1 MHVCVLR
8 WIEGEGHFV
17 DPLACNCRL
26 NFLWG
31 FPEKMGKIYV
41 GLVSLARWV
50 PLTGILDPP
59 LVYKYLTCDVVM
71 LHAYRMTRWA
81 VLIILIVRSALNYS
95 SHSSDSSTSPATK
108 RKGICSFKFKYKGYI
123 SWLIELPYW
132 LQDG

>member
-1 MHVCVLR
+1 MCASVDWGGRAFRRPPRLQLQ
-8 WIEGEGHFV
+8 IKFFV
-17 DPLACNCRL
+17 
-26 NFLWG
+26 G
-31 FPEKMGKIYV
+31 VPEKLGKIYV

-59 LVYKYLTCDVVM
+59 LVYKYLTCDLVM

-95 SHSSDSSTSPATK
+95 SHSSDSSTSPAIK
-108 RKGICSFKFKYKGYI
+108 RKGICSLKFKYKGYI